1 MCSDQ
6 TAEGT
11 MLPLISNLVVI
22 TNESFFIRSGS
33 HFVGCHGNVDVNIK
47 SPVHVILYAPCFMQL
62 LKNIYTFSKRK
73 RNPLYLCGT
82 LKITKSKHLSLFM
95 VDPHS

>member
-33 HFVGCHGNVDVNIK
+33 HFVGCHGNLDVNIK
-47 SPVHVILYAPCFMQL
+47 SAVHFFTLCTMLYAIAKKYLHIFKQEKKSSLPVWY
-62 LKNIYTFSKRK
+62 LKN
-73 RNPLYLCGT
+73 
-82 LKITKSKHLSLFM
+82 H
-95 VDPHS
+95 

>member
-22 TNESFFIRSGS
+22 KNESFFIRSGS
-33 HFVGCHGNVDVNIK
+33 HFVGCHGNLDVNIK
-47 SPVHVILYAPCFMQL
+47 SPVNFLLYAPCFMQL
-62 LKNIYTFSKRK
+62 LKK
-73 RNPLYLCGT
+73 YLHIFKEEKKSSLPVWY
-82 LKITKSKHLSLFM
+82 LKNH
-95 VDPHS
+95 